1 MKRNDIL
8 WKGIIEDLFD
18 DFLRF
23 LYEDAEEIF
32 DFDKGFE
39 FLDKELEDLFPEK
52 DVENVRFVDKLVKVY
67 HRDKGEQWLL
77 FHIEVQGY
85 RDSKFSERMF
95 TYYYRIRDRYQKKI
109 TAWAIFSDPYK
120 NFHPDEYEETF
131 LGTKIFYKFNT
142 YKVMDQDSALLEASS
157 NPFATVIQTSLLSLQ
172 KTPDS
177 DLLNLKL
184 NLVRNLIKKG
194 FNKEKV
200 RALMNF
206 LRLYVRLNSEKSAIF
221 ESELR
226 TIIGKTYPMGI
237 EELVLDLERK
247 AGQKI
252 GEKIGEKRGEKR
264 GKEKRTIEMVLD
276 SYDIGLELDVIS
288 KISRLSASEV
298 KKILKENDRL

>member
-32 DFDKGFE
+32 DFDRGFE
-39 FLDKELEDLFPEK
+39 FLDKELEELFPEK

-67 HRDKGEQWLL
+67 HREKGEQWLL
-77 FHIEVQGY
+77 FHIEVQAY
-85 RDSKFSERMF
+85 RDPKFSERMF

-109 TAWAIFSDPYK
+109 TAWAIFSDPFK
-120 NFHPDEYEETF
+120 NYRPDHYEDSF
-131 LGTKIFYKFNT
+131 LGTQIIYRFNT
-142 YKVMDQDSALLEASS
+142 YKIINQDSALLEASP

-172 KTPDS
+172 NTPDS
-177 DLLNLKL
+177 DLVDLKL
-184 NLVRNLIKKG
+184 NLVRNLLKKG
-194 FNKEKV
+194 FSKEKV

-221 ESELR
+221 EREIK
-226 TIIGKTYPMGI
+226 TITGKTYPMGI
-237 EELVLDLERK
+237 EELILDLERK
-247 AGQKI
+247 A
-252 GEKIGEKRGEKR
+252 GEKIGEKRGKEI
-264 GKEKRTIEMVLD
+264 GKEKRTVEIVLD

-288 KISRLSASEV
+288 KISRLSVSKV
-298 KKILKENDRL
+298 KKILKENNRI